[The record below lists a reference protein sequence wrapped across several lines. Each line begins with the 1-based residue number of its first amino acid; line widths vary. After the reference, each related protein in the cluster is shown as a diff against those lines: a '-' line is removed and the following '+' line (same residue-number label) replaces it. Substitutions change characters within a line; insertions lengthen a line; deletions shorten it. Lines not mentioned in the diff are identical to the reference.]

1 MATKRFPNKRSSK
14 AKISKKNRNN
24 YTMVEANVLRNV
36 APLLLITVAFL
47 CCSIGN
53 TSAQENIMPQIPPSL
68 EECYNTSYFMNRQNR
83 LPATIDTLISLIE
96 KVENTAT
103 YVHDIRTL
111 SVALLQRFRQDGI
124 QRAYGVA
131 ESPGVI
137 PYSPTGFQ
145 FPKFRIL
152 LSRLIPG
159 NAFTFPNST
168 LTREERCSLHF
179 MLSSSI
185 DMRVRGDE
193 GSVCSRLSQY
203 RSQRL
208 RRSAN
213 NLQRNNELIGDVE
226 MLESWNAKAQKRG
239 LKQKGAY
246 SDYDWGWTNTGS
258 SNNNQVSQC
267 PVENGVIWT
276 PWGTVSAGAL
286 LAGVATGLQQQSVQ
300 LRTLLALSSRN
311 NGYTN
316 LPQTATVSVDNRWAA
331 TLAGDLAEVALV
343 QVPFTT
349 TETASVGA
357 NGAWNSTVM
366 PKWYFLMQRQNF
378 EMTDAE
384 IRGGLDGLIIAM
396 NIASWRSQASSMKLS
411 QLLRMYYSTNG
422 VLNSG
427 IMACN
432 RKSYFNNLVQNDQT
446 MVAQTSAFAQVL
458 DREMQLG
465 VTLSATSIAQFAQ
478 SAASALETYV
488 PWLIPDCYAE
498 DEPQGIHNLTSIMT
512 DVFVFLD
519 TTWPYY
525 FVADYVNFV
534 LQRLNINPFASSVTL
549 LSAADATIMVN
560 TTHYMSEVYENW
572 NITTHSWYKPGFSL
586 PQILNTAAE
595 LAQNVMSNDRNTSSL
610 GGQSLVALLIP
621 SPIAYVADWDMRY
634 ALHFLE
640 HLNYTVPDLHFLY
653 YGGGALIRFENL
665 VPNPHK
671 DLFPLGEEYGVWTAG
686 TPVVRRIRE
695 IPRRLVNPRCGAD
708 MYATAAGPNEMA
720 QYVRA
725 GAINFYRIMPN
736 YFFGSTSLRY
746 LRITPVSAASF
757 IVCSSR
763 TIPLPYRKDSADQ
776 TEQGCGQTAATNG
789 YSLDLS
795 ELCVGYT
802 RIEECPPLYISVQAQ
817 QFIGGS
823 ELSCTNAACESPN
836 ELQFLVYVRGLV
848 CNAAAKFSATLTM
861 ILTLVLALVQI
872 SFIRFSNYNHSH
884 FKIQK

>member
-1 MATKRFPNKRSSK
+1 
-14 AKISKKNRNN
+14 
-24 YTMVEANVLRNV
+24 MVEANVLRNV

-488 PWLIPDCYAE
+488 PNSLNDVTCSVSSSAN
-498 DEPQGIHNLTSIMT
+498 GISNVITPMT
-512 DVFVFLD
+512 NIYVFLD
-519 TTWPYY
+519 TTWQYSTI
-525 FVADYVNFV
+525 VDYVNYI
-534 LQRLNINPFASSVTL
+534 LQRINVNPYASSLTL
-549 LSAADATIMVN
+549 IAANDGSIIVN
-560 TTHYMSEVYENW
+560 TTNNINDLYQGW
-572 NITTHSWYKPGFSL
+572 NVTTQAQYTQGFSL
-586 PQILNTAAE
+586 PTVLQTVQNLTQTYMNAEKTNSTVGGRSLIALMIPYSTAQVSSSDSTYSTTQLQFIYEQI
-595 LAQNVMSNDRNTSSL
+595 
-610 GGQSLVALLIP
+610 
-621 SPIAYVADWDMRY
+621 
-634 ALHFLE
+634 
-640 HLNYTVPDLHFLY
+640 PDLHFIY
-653 YGGGALIRFENL
+653 YTSGQINRFATF
-665 VPNPHK
+665 VRNPSQ
-671 DLFPLGEEYGVWTAG
+671 DLFTLNSGSTAASSSA
-686 TPVVRRIRE
+686 PVVSRIIQ
-695 IPRRLVNPRCGAD
+695 IPRTLINPRCGSNWYTPSWGTD
-708 MYATAAGPNEMA
+708 QLA
-720 QYVRA
+720 QYLYPN
-725 GAINFYRIMPN
+725 GTNFYRMVPN
-736 YFFGSTSLRY
+736 YFYGTGSGRTVSIQSTSGTQFIICTSRY
-746 LRITPVSAASF
+746 VTLPTQNNATNYNGASSDITCTTIGSGFTYDLSSA
-757 IVCSSR
+757 C
-763 TIPLPYRKDSADQ
+763 
-776 TEQGCGQTAATNG
+776 NG
-789 YSLDLS
+789 YSYIS
-795 ELCVGYT
+795 Q
-802 RIEECPPLYISVQAQ
+802 CPPFYLSVQAPTTM
-817 QFIGGS
+817 S
-823 ELSCTNAACESPN
+823 SVSCTDNACQAPN
-836 ELQFLVYVRGLV
+836 QARYVISVTNMGCYSGVAGLFASFV
-848 CNAAAKFSATLTM
+848 T
-861 ILTLVLALVQI
+861 IVLAYFLREVLQ
-872 SFIRFSNYNHSH
+872 
-884 FKIQK
+884 